1 MYTLRFPF
9 RLPPYRAIGADEVS
23 RMVGGTHISVK
34 SHDGLHVLMANG
46 LASEQAA
53 EDLIAKCRSGFA
65 WLLLNRGIAAEYSL
79 DVQKPSYAAAPH
91 QAAEHAPHLAIA
103 CSSSQKEFRSL

>member
-23 RMVGGTHISVK
+23 RMVGGTHLSVK
-34 SHDGLHVLMANG
+34 SREGLHVLMASG

-53 EDLIAKCRSGFA
+53 EDLIAKYCSGFA

-79 DVQKPSYAAAPH
+79 DVQKPSYAAAAH
-91 QAAEHAPHLAIA
+91 QAAEHAPHLATA
-103 CSSSQKEFRSL
+103 CSSPQKEFRSL